1 MFLSGDDHK
10 TGEIRLQEIR
20 RQSVLGQFTASA
32 LAGNAVFGSVFYA
45 LPAVVAVSTVYSPIS
60 LIIATFVLFLWR
72 PIMEELGS
80 ALPMSGAPYTYIL
93 NVSSKSFALI
103 GATLLLLDYIATSMI
118 SAATA
123 ASYLVGEVKLPI
135 PELGFAV
142 LVLAVLTLISLLGV
156 RESARIALF
165 ILTFHMGSMMVL
177 VVSSLL
183 HLGTTGSQ
191 QLRDNWNSRSPS
203 SPSSIW
209 QQVFYGICLGMLGLT
224 GFECT
229 PSYIGRIKEGHYPL
243 VLRNLHLPAIALNG
257 TIMVLVLANVPLE
270 TVLGG
275 ANVLS
280 VLAQT
285 TAGRWLRIWIVIDAT
300 VVLCGGVLTGI
311 LSACELLEQLAF
323 HRILP
328 EFFCLKLPIT
338 ESPYVSVFSF
348 VAFCGM
354 LYASAGAS
362 LSMVSQMFSL
372 VWLTVMSLF
381 PLALL
386 LLKLD
391 RGRIA
396 RTPNTHVLIV
406 FSSIV
411 ISILVFAGNIALNP
425 ATAGYFLVYFLSI
438 TTIFKA
444 TQNRIHLLRWVYWL
458 CDEHPCLHSLMLI
471 KIAKV
476 KLIDLMLSLK
486 SQPICIL
493 VKTSEFNQL
502 VKMISY
508 VRNSEET
515 SCIKIV
521 HFNDCERGIIPV
533 LEAHAKILRE
543 DFPEFLIDLIIV
555 DATFNPP
562 GVMALSN
569 RLNIPTPLMF
579 MSCPGARFPFSI
591 ADFGTRIISL

>member
-1 MFLSGDDHK
+1 
-10 TGEIRLQEIR
+10 
-20 RQSVLGQFTASA
+20 
-32 LAGNAVFGSVFYA
+32 
-45 LPAVVAVSTVYSPIS
+45 
-60 LIIATFVLFLWR
+60 
-72 PIMEELGS
+72 MEELGS

-224 GFECT
+224 GFECALNNFYLIFRRIEALEGT

-458 CDEHPCLHSLMLI
+458 S
-471 KIAKV
+471 KV

-493 VKTSEFNQL
+493 VKTSEVFNQL

-543 DFPEFLIDLIIV
+543 DFPEFLIDLV
-555 DATFNPP
+555 CYHATFNPP